1 MVGAKCRQGRSH
13 EQGRRKHEWRG
24 AVMSEAKV
32 IVKYLIL
39 LIAATSVVG
48 CDRVTKH
55 VATATL
61 EGKPARSYFF
71 DTVRL
76 GYAENTGS
84 FLSLGANLPSAVR
97 FAVFVV
103 VAGLMLAFLVVY
115 GIRRRWAGAR
125 LYGLALVAGGG
136 ASNLADRIMSGQV
149 VDFLNVGVG
158 PLRTGVFNVADMA
171 LSAGLV
177 VLAASEYWQVR
188 KRAHRASRA
197 HS

>member
-1 MVGAKCRQGRSH
+1 
-13 EQGRRKHEWRG
+13 
-24 AVMSEAKV
+24 MSEAKV

-103 VAGLMLAFLVVY
+103 VGRERDSM
-115 GIRRRWAGAR
+115 GWRWSQGA
-125 LYGLALVAGGG
+125 
-136 ASNLADRIMSGQV
+136 
-149 VDFLNVGVG
+149 
-158 PLRTGVFNVADMA
+158 
-171 LSAGLV
+171 
-177 VLAASEYWQVR
+177 
-188 KRAHRASRA
+188 AHRIWRIGS
-197 HS
+197 